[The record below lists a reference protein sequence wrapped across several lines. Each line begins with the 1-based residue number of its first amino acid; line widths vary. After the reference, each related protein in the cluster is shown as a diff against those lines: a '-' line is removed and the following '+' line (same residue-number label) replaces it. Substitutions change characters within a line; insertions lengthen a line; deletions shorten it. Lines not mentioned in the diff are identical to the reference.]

1 MMSVT
6 QNKTAQL
13 GVVGLA
19 AALMGIGQNGLLVSL
34 PFLVEQSAF
43 SLSTWSILI
52 AVGSLLFL
60 PSAPYWGRYSDRHGP
75 KIVVVRALAGMALSF
90 SLLSVFAF
98 VSHTNE
104 ALVSLCLVGLLL
116 ARVIYG
122 CTVSGMVPAS
132 QHWAILLCGEENRLQ
147 AITSVSI
154 GLSAGRLIGPLIS
167 ILVLKLSPYAPLMV
181 MVALPCAALVA
192 AMMLPSPSVEEKTQA
207 KKESLPWL
215 PQKKLLPYLFSGLL
229 LCAAIALLQYS
240 FSPLIGSV
248 TQWSTGQI
256 SDAIGV
262 LLTISAACTFAT
274 QVLVIKKKK
283 LTPLSMYRIGAV
295 LLLAGF
301 ALFLTANIWAFG
313 VAMTLAASG
322 AALLVP
328 AYTSSA
334 TEQQRDYP
342 GAVAG
347 YISMFHTIGYGVAS
361 LMAVTATISANY
373 PIYLCITFSVL
384 IVLIAYLA
392 INRQQEKEIKA
403 V

>member
-34 PFLVEQSAF
+34 PFLVEKSAF

-116 ARVIYG
+116 ARMIYG

-132 QHWAILLCGEENRLQ
+132 QHWAILLCGEENRLK

-154 GLSAGRLIGPLIS
+154 GLSSGRLIGPLIS

-181 MVALPCAALVA
+181 MVALPCVALVA
-192 AMMLPSPSVEEKTQA
+192 AMKLPSPSVEEKTQA

-215 PQKKLLPYLFSGLL
+215 PQRKLLPYLFSGLL

-248 TQWSTGQI
+248 TQWNTGQI

-262 LLTISAACTFAT
+262 LLTISAACTFVT

-283 LTPLSMYRIGAV
+283 LTPLCMYRIGSV
-295 LLLAGF
+295 LLLVGF
-301 ALFLTANIWAFG
+301 ALFLTANIWVFG

-373 PIYLCITFSVL
+373 PIYLCITFSAI

-392 INRQQEKEIKA
+392 VNRQQEKEIKNA
-403 V
+403 

>member
-1 MMSVT
+1 MSVT

-34 PFLVEQSAF
+34 PFLVEKSAF

-60 PSAPYWGRYSDRHGP
+60 PSAPYWGRYSDLHGP

-116 ARVIYG
+116 ARMIYG

-132 QHWAILLCGEENRLQ
+132 QHWTILLCGEENRLQ

-181 MVALPCAALVA
+181 MVALPCVALVA

-215 PQKKLLPYLFSGLL
+215 PQRKLLPYLFSGLL

-248 TQWSTGQI
+248 TQWNTGQI

-262 LLTISAACTFAT
+262 LLTISAACTFVT
-274 QVLVIKKKK
+274 QVIVIKKKK
-283 LTPLSMYRIGAV
+283 LTPLSMYRIGSV
-295 LLLAGF
+295 LLLVGF
-301 ALFLTANIWAFG
+301 ALFLTVNIWVFG

-373 PIYLCITFSVL
+373 PIYLCITFSAI

-392 INRQQEKEIKA
+392 VNRQQEKEIKTA
-403 V
+403 